1 MLKTFR
7 QQHKLTQGKM
17 AEYIGVPRTTYQSWE
32 KGRRNPSP
40 QNQLHINAFIRRV
53 KAHEM
58 ANEYYNALT
67 RYETKPRFS
76 LKRKLLK
83 LLVAFI
89 ITLIIVVLW

>member
-1 MLKTFR
+1 MLKSFR
-7 QQHKLTQGKM
+7 TKHKLTQRKM
-17 AEYIGVPRTTYQSWE
+17 AEYIRVPRTTYQSWE
-32 KGRRNPSP
+32 IGRRKPSA
-40 QNQLHINAFIRRV
+40 QNKLHINAFIRRV

>member
-32 KGRRNPSP
+32 KGRRNPSS
-40 QNQLHINAFIRRV
+40 QNQLHINSFIRRV

-83 LLVAFI
+83 LSALVLIVI
-89 ITLIIVVLW
+89 ILTVLW